1 MTNEKRP
8 AEFGR
13 APTTTTTLHPNH
25 TATAVDFD
33 IAKRVTDQVDWSIWR
48 ALYAGEFRLA
58 VPCRRCGRWLV
69 DGRSKR
75 RHYGPRCATLAAD
88 AEAVDA

>member
-1 MTNEKRP
+1 MSQKRRP
-8 AEFGR
+8 APSLQGR
-13 APTTTTTLHPNH
+13 PSTTDQFTSS
-25 TATAVDFD
+25 AIDFD
-33 IAKRVTDQVDWSIWR
+33 IAKRVADQVDWSIWR

-75 RHYGPRCATLAAD
+75 RHYGPRCAALA
-88 AEAVDA
+88 AEAVTQ